1 MQAIWDFLMHVVA
14 TAPTWSGPMVIA
26 WLLAVG
32 VTQWV
37 KAWIPSTWSPQQR
50 HRGTQLLALVFGL
63 SSSWLLWPADLS
75 PRYGAVVGL
84 LVGLWAPFS
93 WWLLVRYVLHRWP
106 WLRERVSGDVEPG
119 P

>member
-14 TAPTWSGPMVIA
+14 TAPELFWSMLAA

-37 KAWIPSTWSPQQR
+37 KGWIPSTWSPLQR
-50 HRGTQLLALVFGL
+50 HRATQLLALACGL
-63 SSSWLLWPADLS
+63 SSSWLLWPESL
-75 PRYGAVVGL
+75 PLRYWPVVGL

-93 WWLLVRYVLHRWP
+93 WWLTVRYVLRRWP